1 MSKLPDV
8 SRPLI
13 IKRVPISQVV
23 PWDKNPRGIK
33 TKDFERLKK
42 QIIKLGIYKP
52 LICYEDKGHF
62 VVLGGNM
69 RIRAL
74 KDLGLTEVEIS
85 IVKPKTEAEKIEFAL
100 SDNDRAGFYE
110 EDKLAELVLPHLKD
124 INVSDFKIDIGEPLD
139 LRSLLERFAPNLD
152 GSEDQVAASLAERF
166 IIPPLSVF
174 DTRQGYWQDRKKAWT
189 SLGIESYESREGTKA
204 TGALSG
210 TVPGYYS
217 MKKKAEKRLG
227 RELTRE
233 EFAKKYLP
241 DLLPK
246 DSMLHCT
253 EGGGILSV
261 FDPVLCEIV
270 YRWFCPRGGSV
281 LDPFSGGSV
290 RGIVASSLGLRYT
303 GVDIRKAQVE
313 ANRHQAEKI
322 LLPETQGHDFA
333 GDSSRLIT
341 DPEELTPVDKI
352 GDIWAKREDLF
363 AFAGARGGKVRA
375 CLKIA
380 STAKRGL
387 ITAGSRSSP
396 QVNIVAHV
404 GQALGLPTRAHIP
417 TGALSA
423 ELLLA
428 SESGCQIVQ
437 HEAGYNSVIKARA
450 REDSEGSGWTHIPFG
465 MECSEA
471 IDATSTQVANLP
483 AEVKRL
489 VVPVGSGIS
498 LSGILWG
505 LKRTGRSLPVFGVT
519 VGADPTK
526 ILDKYAPSEWKD
538 MVTLVKAPFP
548 YHRCLDAHLGSIRLD
563 PIYEAK
569 TASFLKAGDC
579 LWIVGIRESV
589 GAPEDNPA
597 PRWIVGNSL
606 QIDKKAPGEYDFV
619 FSCPPYFD
627 LERYSDDVEDL
638 SSLNWE
644 EFCRQ
649 YGEIVRKSCGMLKE
663 NRFAC
668 FVVGDIR
675 DKTGLYRNF
684 IGETVNAFRAAG
696 LSLYNEIILVNV
708 VGSAPVRVGKPFGQ
722 YRKVGKVHQNVLVFY
737 KGKNPKDIKR
747 DFPADVV
754 EGVDP

>member
-13 IKRVPISQVV
+13 IKRVPVSQVV

-33 TKDFERLKK
+33 TADFERLKK
-42 QIIKLGIYKP
+42 QILTLGVYKP
-52 LICYEDKGHF
+52 LVAYKDGEQY

-74 KDLGLTEVEIS
+74 KSLGVTEVDVS
-85 IVKPKTEAEKIEFAL
+85 LVKPKTEADKVKIAL

-110 EDKLAELVLPHLKD
+110 EERLAELVLPHLED
-124 INVSDFKIDIGEPLD
+124 INVSDFKVDIGEPLD

-152 GSEDQVAASLAERF
+152 GSEDQVTASLAERF

-189 SLGIESYESREGTKA
+189 SLGIESYESRDGTKA
-204 TGALSG
+204 TGSLSG
-210 TVPGYYS
+210 TVPRYYS

-227 RELTRE
+227 RELTHE

-241 DLLPK
+241 DLLPE

-270 YRWFCPRGGSV
+270 CRWFCPRGGSV

-313 ANRHQAEKI
+313 ANRRQAEKI
-322 LLPETQGHDFA
+322 
-333 GDSSRLIT
+333 
-341 DPEELTPVDKI
+341 
-352 GDIWAKREDLF
+352 LF

-396 QVNIVAHV
+396 QVNIVAH
-404 GQALGLPTRAHIP
+404 
-417 TGALSA
+417 
-423 ELLLA
+423 
-428 SESGCQIVQ
+428 
-437 HEAGYNSVIKARA
+437 
-450 REDSEGSGWTHIPFG
+450 
-465 MECSEA
+465 
-471 IDATSTQVANLP
+471 
-483 AEVKRL
+483 
-489 VVPVGSGIS
+489 
-498 LSGILWG
+498 
-505 LKRTGRSLPVFGVT
+505 
-519 VGADPTK
+519 
-526 ILDKYAPSEWKD
+526 
-538 MVTLVKAPFP
+538 
-548 YHRCLDAHLGSIRLD
+548 
-563 PIYEAK
+563 
-569 TASFLKAGDC
+569 
-579 LWIVGIRESV
+579 
-589 GAPEDNPA
+589 A

-708 VGSAPVRVGKPFGQ
+708 VGAAPLRVGKPFGQ

>member
-1 MSKLPDV
+1 VSKLPDV

-13 IKRVPISQVV
+13 IKRVPVSQVV

-33 TKDFERLKK
+33 TADFERLKK
-42 QIIKLGIYKP
+42 QILTLGVYKP
-52 LICYEDKGHF
+52 LVAYKDGEQY

-74 KDLGLTEVEIS
+74 KSLGVTEVDVS
-85 IVKPKTEAEKIEFAL
+85 LVKPKTEADKVKIAL

-110 EDKLAELVLPHLKD
+110 EERLAELVLPHLED
-124 INVSDFKIDIGEPLD
+124 INVSDFKVDIGEPLD

-152 GSEDQVAASLAERF
+152 GSEDQVTASLAERF

-204 TGALSG
+204 TGTLSG
-210 TVPGYYS
+210 TVPSYYS

-227 RELTRE
+227 RELTHE

-241 DLLPK
+241 DLLPE

-270 YRWFCPRGGSV
+270 CRWFCPRGGSV

-290 RGIVASSLGLRYT
+290 RGIVASFLGLRYT

-313 ANRHQAEKI
+313 ANRRQAEKI
-322 LLPETQGHDFA
+322 LLPETRGHDFA
-333 GDSSRLIT
+333 GDSSRLI
-341 DPEELTPVDKI
+341 
-352 GDIWAKREDLF
+352 
-363 AFAGARGGKVRA
+363 
-375 CLKIA
+375 
-380 STAKRGL
+380 
-387 ITAGSRSSP
+387 
-396 QVNIVAHV
+396 VAH
-404 GQALGLPTRAHIP
+404 
-417 TGALSA
+417 
-423 ELLLA
+423 
-428 SESGCQIVQ
+428 
-437 HEAGYNSVIKARA
+437 
-450 REDSEGSGWTHIPFG
+450 
-465 MECSEA
+465 
-471 IDATSTQVANLP
+471 
-483 AEVKRL
+483 
-489 VVPVGSGIS
+489 
-498 LSGILWG
+498 
-505 LKRTGRSLPVFGVT
+505 
-519 VGADPTK
+519 
-526 ILDKYAPSEWKD
+526 
-538 MVTLVKAPFP
+538 
-548 YHRCLDAHLGSIRLD
+548 
-563 PIYEAK
+563 
-569 TASFLKAGDC
+569 
-579 LWIVGIRESV
+579 
-589 GAPEDNPA
+589 A

-708 VGSAPVRVGKPFGQ
+708 VGSAPARVGKPFGQ

>member
-13 IKRVPISQVV
+13 IKRVPVSQVV

-33 TKDFERLKK
+33 TADFERLKK
-42 QIIKLGIYKP
+42 QILTLGVYKP
-52 LICYEDKGHF
+52 LVAYKDGEQY

-74 KDLGLTEVEIS
+74 KSLGVTEVDVS
-85 IVKPKTEAEKIEFAL
+85 LVKPKTEADKVKIAL

-110 EDKLAELVLPHLKD
+110 EERLAELVLPHLED
-124 INVSDFKIDIGEPLD
+124 INVSDFKVDIGEPLD

-152 GSEDQVAASLAERF
+152 GSEDQVTASLAERF

-204 TGALSG
+204 TGSLSG
-210 TVPGYYS
+210 TVPRYYS

-241 DLLPK
+241 DLLPE

-313 ANRHQAEKI
+313 ANRRQAEKI
-322 LLPETQGHDFA
+322 LLPETRGHDFA

-380 STAKRGL
+380 ST
-387 ITAGSRSSP
+387 
-396 QVNIVAHV
+396 
-404 GQALGLPTRAHIP
+404 
-417 TGALSA
+417 
-423 ELLLA
+423 
-428 SESGCQIVQ
+428 
-437 HEAGYNSVIKARA
+437 
-450 REDSEGSGWTHIPFG
+450 
-465 MECSEA
+465 
-471 IDATSTQVANLP
+471 
-483 AEVKRL
+483 
-489 VVPVGSGIS
+489 
-498 LSGILWG
+498 
-505 LKRTGRSLPVFGVT
+505 
-519 VGADPTK
+519 
-526 ILDKYAPSEWKD
+526 
-538 MVTLVKAPFP
+538 
-548 YHRCLDAHLGSIRLD
+548 
-563 PIYEAK
+563 
-569 TASFLKAGDC
+569 
-579 LWIVGIRESV
+579 
-589 GAPEDNPA
+589 

-708 VGSAPVRVGKPFGQ
+708 VGTAPIRVGKPFGQ